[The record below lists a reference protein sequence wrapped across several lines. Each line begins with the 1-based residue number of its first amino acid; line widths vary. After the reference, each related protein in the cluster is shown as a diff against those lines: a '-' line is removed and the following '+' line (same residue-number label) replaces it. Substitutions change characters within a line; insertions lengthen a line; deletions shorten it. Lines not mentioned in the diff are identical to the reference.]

1 LHESL
6 IAAVGFAQTARLDK
20 GVRRASSD
28 LALFS
33 PCQRSF
39 DWCLAP
45 ESACETTPTAH
56 HRVKR
61 NWGNAMP
68 YATGRIIHDA
78 DSHLMELPDVLDAYL
93 DPKYRAAYDALPK
106 LSKREDSYVDRAR
119 AQHRDAAFR
128 ESADANI
135 MLRKNYEAMGAF
147 LNADRPR
154 ALDQLGFATQL
165 VFTTW
170 CLNNFG
176 LERPDQADLAYA
188 AASAH
193 NRMMQDFCAIDRR
206 FLGTAYV
213 PLIDIDRAVL
223 IARAAI
229 ADGAKALLIPSR
241 PQGRSASHV
250 GYDPIWAMAQEAQLP
265 ILFHVGDEKKL
276 DPQYF
281 ENGLPRVK
289 DFHGGEENFTS
300 LSYMPIPHSV
310 ELTLAALIIDGVLD
324 RFAKLKFGAIELGA
338 SWLPGWMRNLDGA
351 AAAFAKNEERL
362 QKLSMKPSDFVRRQI
377 RVTPYPHEDV
387 GWIIANAGE
396 EIPLFSS
403 DYPHVEGGRNPLK
416 RFNDSLAG
424 CTPRAIDRFY
434 CENFIDLMGE
444 GLSTDLRRP
453 RHLAAA

>member
-1 LHESL
+1 
-6 IAAVGFAQTARLDK
+6 
-20 GVRRASSD
+20 
-28 LALFS
+28 
-33 PCQRSF
+33 
-39 DWCLAP
+39 
-45 ESACETTPTAH
+45 
-56 HRVKR
+56 
-61 NWGNAMP
+61 MP
-68 YATGRIIHDA
+68 YAADHMRGRVIHDA
-78 DSHLMELPDVLDAYL
+78 DSHLMELPDALDAFL
-93 DPKYRAAYDALPK
+93 DPKFRAAYDALPK
-106 LSKREDSYVDRAR
+106 LAKREDAYVGKAR
-119 AQHRDAAFR
+119 TNQADPAFR

-135 MLRKNYEAMGAF
+135 MLRKNYDAMGAF
-147 LNADRPR
+147 LKADRPR
-154 ALDQLGFATQL
+154 ALDQLGFASQL

-176 LERPDQADLAYA
+176 LERPDQTELAYA
-188 AASAH
+188 TATAH
-193 NRMMQDFCAIDRR
+193 NRMMADFTSVDRR

-213 PLIDIDRAVL
+213 PLIDIDRA
-223 IARAAI
+223 IACAKDAI
-229 ADGAKALLIPSR
+229 AMGAKALLIPSR

-250 GYDPIWAMAQEAQLP
+250 GFDPMWAMAQEAGLP

-300 LSYMPIPHSV
+300 VSYMPIPHSV

-324 RFAKLKFGAIELGA
+324 RFPKLRFGAIELGA

-351 AAAFAKNEERL
+351 AGAFAKNEERL
-362 QKLSMKPSDFVRRQI
+362 QKLSMKPSEFVKRQV

-387 GWIIANAGE
+387 GWIIANSSE

-424 CTPRAIDRFY
+424 ASAQAVDRFY
-434 CENFIDLMGE
+434 CDNFIDLMGE
-444 GLSTDLRRP
+444 GLAADLRRP
-453 RHLAAA
+453 KHLAAA